1 MVPLP
6 THGPIIPPLHT
17 TLSNVFSFFFSDDDV
32 PSSYNYQA
40 KFILLAAQQATSLF
54 FCMLFKRYLA
64 GTPGF
69 EVPDVH
75 MGALRASLWP
85 GLLNVA
91 NIVVGWYGMALV
103 NIPLFLCVRRTATA
117 IVLFTEY
124 WIRGKIES
132 SEIQLS
138 VGLICA
144 GALIAGWDVIFL
156 HGDTLGLVYTMTNNF
171 LTAYSH
177 TESKVFADRF
187 NCHG

>member
-1 MVPLP
+1 MAP
-6 THGPIIPPLHT
+6 
-17 TLSNVFSFFFSDDDV
+17 
-32 PSSYNYQA
+32 
-40 KFILLAAQQATSLF
+40 
-54 FCMLFKRYLA
+54 
-64 GTPGF
+64 
-69 EVPDVH
+69 
-75 MGALRASLWP
+75 LRAALWP

-103 NIPLFLCVRRTATA
+103 NIPMFLCVRRTATA
-117 IVLFTEY
+117 IVLLTEY
-124 WIRGKIES
+124 WIRGKVES

-156 HGDTLGLVYTMTNNF
+156 HGDTLGLMYTMMNNF

-187 NCHG
+187 NCHGCVSKRILLHAPKLPHCEPCRTPCDRPLFNSRTTHSDALADLASFFIMP